1 LNFFRIQISNLKK
14 IPNRKISNTKNVHL
28 NDIYNFLLDIFP
40 IWICLLH
47 QIIISSPNTNK
58 WVFDKWTRC
67 ARTSIGPASD
77 VTPTQQAHSSGPNFP
92 LRPRALASRRQVGP
106 YATPAQAIRNALALS
121 SCSVGERGKSPIF
134 HSSPHAASPQ
144 RAAASPPHPPPQRN
158 DAAPPITASHLRGDD
173 DFHHLDRARRS
184 RRRHPRTSTHLR
196 GDDDFHH
203 LDGARR
209 SRHRHPR
216 TSPSS

>member
-1 LNFFRIQISNLKK
+1 MNFFRIQISNLKK
-14 IPNRKISNTKNVHL
+14 IPNRKISNNKNVHL

-121 SCSVGERGKSPIF
+121 SCSVGERGKIPNLPLLPSRRL
-134 HSSPHAASPQ
+134 AAT
-144 RAAASPPHPPPQRN
+144 RRCL
-158 DAAPPITASHLRGDD
+158 AAPPSAATQ
-173 DFHHLDRARRS
+173 RRS
-184 RRRHPRTSTHLR
+184 TA
-196 GDDDFHH
+196 HH
-203 LDGARR
+203 RIA
-209 SRHRHPR
+209 S
-216 TSPSS
+216 